1 LNEKESRATE
11 ILAVAI
17 DSKQDLQKMVDRISK
32 EDQKSSDLLFLSDP
46 GHKVIDRFGILNAGN
61 ARGLPHPATYI
72 IDRKGIVRRKFVE
85 TDYKTRPSNEQ
96 VLEALRAVR

>member
-17 DSKQDLQKMVDRISK
+17 DSKQDLQKMADRISK
-32 EDQKSSDLLFLSDP
+32 EDQKSPDFLLLSDP
-46 GHKVIDRFGILNAGN
+46 GHKVIDRYGILNTGS

-72 IDRKGIVRRKFVE
+72 VDRKGIVRRKFVE
-85 TDYKTRPSNEQ
+85 IDYKTRPTNEQ
-96 VLEALRAVR
+96 ILEALRGVL